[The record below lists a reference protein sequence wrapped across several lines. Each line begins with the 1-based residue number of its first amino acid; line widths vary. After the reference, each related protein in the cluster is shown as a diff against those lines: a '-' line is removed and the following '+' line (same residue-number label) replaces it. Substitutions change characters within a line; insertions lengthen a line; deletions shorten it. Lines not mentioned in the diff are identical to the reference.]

1 MNTAR
6 LMRLFNLQPA
16 EKDGTPPFYMRS
28 IRNKLFYG
36 VVLTTLSALLIMG
49 ILMAVYDV
57 RNYREN
63 WIKDLNMQANL
74 IGKACIPALQFEDPK
89 LATNNLKLLQVQPK
103 IYSAALYDE
112 QGRLFARYGET
123 HEMPVILSSSQAG
136 TVQVMEDQ
144 VLLYKPIIQ
153 NAEQVG
159 FIMLRAEFALKQRL
173 LNYLGILLG
182 VTSFALIIS
191 LLLSYWMQRRITR
204 PILSISALARKVVE
218 KRDYSL
224 RAKKTTEDEIGYL
237 TDAFNSMLVEI
248 EHQTKIQKDAL
259 KESELER
266 ERTLYISQH
275 DLLTGL
281 PNRDMFNKELEE
293 AITYARVTDST
304 IHVLFI
310 DVDRF
315 KEINDTLGHYVG
327 DVLLA
332 AVAKRLRSHIRK
344 TDFVARLSGDE
355 FGIICRN
362 QQRVDELA
370 STLVYELSRPFNLDD
385 HEVSTSVSIGIT
397 SYPQDSTQST
407 QLLMNADMAMYRAKN
422 SGRSAYEIYTSDL
435 ELAGKRRHTIKAGLL
450 GALAN
455 NELEIFYQPVFSIKD
470 KSLYSVEAL
479 IRWPDTS
486 IPLLT
491 PTELVDVAED
501 TGIIVRLGEW
511 ILRTACQNA
520 RALQNQ
526 GFNLRVAVNISS
538 RQLREP
544 AFIRLV
550 EDTLD
555 ENDLAAPYL
564 DLEITERVLVEN
576 STMNRDSIKQL
587 QNKGIFISV
596 DDFGTGFSS
605 LSYLKH
611 FKVDALKID
620 QIFVKGL
627 PYEKEDVAITT
638 AIISLAKGLGINVI
652 AEGIETEEQLQFLD
666 ELDCQYGQGFAFS
679 HPLSFDELSD
689 NLKSN
694 RWVLTDHMAHAA
706 QLM

>member
-63 WIKDLNMQANL
+63 WIKDLNMQADL

-123 HEMPVILSSSQAG
+123 HEMPVILSSSQES

-144 VLLYKPIIQ
+144 ILLYKPIIQ
-153 NAEQVG
+153 NADQVG
-159 FIMLRAEFALKQRL
+159 FIMLRAEFGLKQRL
-173 LNYLGILLG
+173 MNYLGILLG
-182 VTSFALIIS
+182 VSSFALIVS

-304 IHVLFI
+304 VHVLFI

-397 SYPQDSTQST
+397 SYPKDSTQST

-422 SGRSAYEIYTSDL
+422 SGRSAYQVYTSDL

-666 ELDCQYGQGFAFS
+666 ELGCQYGQGFAFS

-694 RWVLTDHMAHAA
+694 RWALTDHMAHAA